1 VERLGA
7 SHSKSSL
14 SPSQRYDS
22 KERIDEKAYKKT
34 RKRRKHQI
42 DPNYAQKRTENL
54 DSIIKKQ
61 I

>member
-1 VERLGA
+1 MEKLGA
-7 SHSKSSL
+7 SQSKSSL

-22 KERIDEKAYKKT
+22 KEKINEKAYKKT
-34 RKRRKHQI
+34 RKRRKQADI
-42 DPNYAQKRTENL
+42 DYAKKRTGNL